1 MEVQKRTTGNNKKAK
16 KNYSLKS
23 NENIAGYLFAL
34 PVILGLLV
42 FTVIPMIASL
52 FLSFTDYNVISDFK
66 MIGFEN
72 YKKIFTEDLYFKKSI
87 YVTFIFVIGNTFF
100 TMIAAIIMALL
111 MNVKIKGQ
119 GIFRTIIY
127 LPVVLPAVASNILW
141 MWMYNPDFGLLN
153 TILKFFHLPTSNWI
167 YDEKTAIPS
176 IFLMSVWACGGTALI
191 ILAGLQ
197 DVPTD
202 QLEAVE
208 VDGGNVWH
216 KFAYIT
222 IPFISPI
229 IFFNIVMG
237 FIGAFQTFSQAY
249 IMTGGG
255 PNNATLFYALLI
267 YRKAFGEN
275 QFGYASALAWIMFI
289 IIAFFTMFIFKT
301 AKSWVFYGG
310 EE

>member
-1 MEVQKRTTGNNKKAK
+1 MSEDKVSLNKSKKLK
-16 KNYSLKS
+16 KNYSLTGK
-23 NENIAGYLFAL
+23 ENLAGYIFAA
-34 PVILGLLV
+34 PVILGLLI
-42 FTVIPMIASL
+42 FTVIPMLASL

-66 MIGFEN
+66 MIGLQN
-72 YKKIFTEDLYFKKSI
+72 YKNIFTEDFYFKKSLQ
-87 YVTFIFVIGNTFF
+87 VTFTYVIGNTFF
-100 TMIAAIIMALL
+100 TLVGAIIAALL

-119 GIFRTIIY
+119 GVFRTLIY

-141 MWMYNPDFGLLN
+141 SWLYNPDFGLLN
-153 TILKFFHLPTSNWI
+153 MILKFFHLPTSNWI
-167 YDEKTAIPS
+167 YDESSAIPS
-176 IFLMSVWACGGTALI
+176 LFLMSVWACGGTALI

-197 DVPTD
+197 DVPQD

-208 VDGGNVWH
+208 VDGGNWLH

-229 IFFNIVMG
+229 IFFNLVMG

-275 QFGYASALAWIMFI
+275 QFGYASALAWIMFVI
-289 IIAFFTMFIFKT
+289 VGFFTMFIFKT